1 MSLPRQVLPG
11 ETHLVTRRCA
21 QRQFLLRPSALVN
34 QVFLYCLAV
43 AAARFGV
50 LVHAVCVM
58 SNHWHLIVTDPD
70 GRLPEFVGWLDAMVA
85 RCLNARRGRW
95 EALWASGSYDA
106 RQLLDEPATLGG
118 IGYTLANPV
127 AAGLVREGHQWPG
140 VRLGFGIDA
149 GVGPGCGFRLDR
161 DQDGQYFE
169 VRRPHFFFRQTG
181 PLPEMACLRLT
192 PPPPSLRVQSEEV
205 FAAAVRTEVQR
216 REAEARAEADRAK
229 RSFLGRRAVLAQSP
243 ADRPTTWEPRR
254 AVCRQRCTEAVC
266 RKKAFVAA
274 YREAWLRF
282 RGGMRD
288 ALFPAGTYALRL
300 HLGVRCASP

>member
-1 MSLPRQVLPG
+1 LPG

-216 REAEARAEADRAK
+216 REAEARAEADRAN
-229 RSFLGRRAVLAQSP
+229 RSFLGRHAVLAQSP
-243 ADRPTTWEPRR
+243 AGSPTTWERRR
-254 AVCRQRCTEAVC
+254 AARLDRSKEATR

-274 YREAWLRF
+274 YREAWQLF
-282 RGGMRD
+282 RAGRRD
-288 ALFPAGTYALRL
+288 VLFPAGTYALRV
-300 HLGVRCASP
+300 HLGVRCAPS